1 MTITVTNVH
10 SMEFGDY
17 TPPRNAGRQKP
28 VAKTNN
34 LPRAIQLAQFANDGI
49 HRKVN
54 ANIKRAGNLLAGN
67 PFTT

>member
-10 SMEFGDY
+10 SMEFVDY
-17 TPPRNAGRQKP
+17 IPPRNAGRQQP
-28 VAKTNN
+28 VANN
-34 LPRAIQLAQFANDGI
+34 SPPAIRLAKFANDRI
-49 HRKVN
+49 HSEVN